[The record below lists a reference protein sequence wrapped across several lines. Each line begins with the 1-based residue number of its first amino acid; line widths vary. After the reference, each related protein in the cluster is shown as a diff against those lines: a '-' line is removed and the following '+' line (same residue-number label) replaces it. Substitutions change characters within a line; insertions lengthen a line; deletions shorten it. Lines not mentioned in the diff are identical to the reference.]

1 MRDVSYFLPVV
12 RVESL
17 EHVKPHVPDIHP
29 RPHRPERR
37 AWEHEGALGA
47 EVLPAPLATRPEP
60 HEAAAGGLERKPGA
74 DADPQ
79 RAALDGVD
87 GRGRHTMVEHEH
99 PLRSR
104 FTVGSE
110 RAPCARLIER
120 HSEKPETALA
130 VRLTRVL
137 GHDPGAPA
145 GEVGAPVPQVD
156 DAPVRSLVVDGRERS
171 GRAEQG
177 PLAEARRPPARERT
191 GRRQRLPNVGASIK
205 GVAPTQTGSTSMDMD
220 AYVHIQTWI

>member
-1 MRDVSYFLPVV
+1 EWEKLAGDMDTDVYAANVMEYFIVFFSSRRRHTRSKRDWSSDVCSSDL
-12 RVESL
+12 
-17 EHVKPHVPDIHP
+17 IHP

-47 EVLPAPLATRPEP
+47 EVLPAPLATRPQP

-104 FTVGSE
+104 FTVGS
-110 RAPCARLIER
+110 
-120 HSEKPETALA
+120 
-130 VRLTRVL
+130 
-137 GHDPGAPA
+137 
-145 GEVGAPVPQVD
+145 
-156 DAPVRSLVVDGRERS
+156 
-171 GRAEQG
+171 
-177 PLAEARRPPARERT
+177 
-191 GRRQRLPNVGASIK
+191 
-205 GVAPTQTGSTSMDMD
+205 
-220 AYVHIQTWI
+220 